1 VVHSNGSFSGKPSG
15 VSFPGAGIADDRD
28 QGIEKKAEQSLFE
41 NKTDQ
46 AAKKH
51 GFPSIFV
58 SSILAGAG
66 MAFLVVL
73 LGKLLDK

>member
-1 VVHSNGSFSGKPSG
+1 M
-15 VSFPGAGIADDRD
+15 
-28 QGIEKKAEQSLFE
+28 IEIRGLKKKAEQSLFE

-51 GFPSIFV
+51 VFPSIFV

-66 MAFLVVL
+66 LAFLVVL